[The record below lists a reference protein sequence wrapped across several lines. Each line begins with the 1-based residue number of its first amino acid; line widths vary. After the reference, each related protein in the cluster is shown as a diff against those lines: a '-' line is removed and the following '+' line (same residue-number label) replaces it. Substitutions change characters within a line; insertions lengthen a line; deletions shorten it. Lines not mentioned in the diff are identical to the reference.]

1 MSDRSD
7 SPEPSGWNSE
17 ATAKF
22 YAAEAEKRRQEEESQ
37 KRLEELKKKNTD
49 MQSLDGGVKMKKKSR
64 RYKRK
69 THRKSKCI

>member
-22 YAAEAEKRRQEEESQ
+22 YAAEAEKRRQEAESQ

-49 MQSLDGGVKMKKKSR
+49 MQSLDPEGTNAKLTVNQNVFNFL
-64 RYKRK
+64 
-69 THRKSKCI
+69 